1 MENARDTLPS
11 PVDPIDDSL
20 ADLNDIMDSYEDY
33 FHDSNDIKLSEL
45 LTVLYTVC
53 QKYDMCK

>member
-1 MENARDTLPS
+1 MENTRDTLPS
-11 PVDPIDDSL
+11 PVDPINDSL
-20 ADLNDIMDSYEDY
+20 VDLNDIMDSYEDY

-45 LTVLYTVC
+45 LTVLYTIC